1 MMEFLKVF
9 DAYSLRARLFPAII
23 ACAPALAAL
32 SLLISWKSFDLSN
45 AIATLGILV
54 LLFAIADFA
63 RARGR
68 IVERKMYA
76 ESGGIPSVLL
86 FRRADLSIDEGSKE
100 RYRAF
105 LGGKLG
111 TKVPTSD
118 EETQNQA
125 DADKFYEQCGVWLRE
140 QTRDT
145 KKFPLVFGENV
156 AYGFRRNL
164 FGLKTLG
171 LGLNAIVVAACLVLL
186 WLDAWVLAT
195 DFGRR
200 VTVVLVVAVFHAGYM
215 LLAARKALAW
225 DAANA
230 YGRQLILSCEAL
242 LLGGEKPAKRPAAPR
257 KKAVKK
263 PAAQE

>member
-1 MMEFLKVF
+1 MMDVLKIF

-45 AIATLGILV
+45 TIATLGIVV
-54 LLFAIADFA
+54 LLVAIADYA

-68 IVERKMYA
+68 VIERQMYA
-76 ESGGIPSVLL
+76 DFGGMPSILL
-86 FRRADLSIDEGSKE
+86 FRRVDPTIDDGSKE
-100 RYRAF
+100 RYRVF
-105 LGGKLG
+105 LGEKLG
-111 TKVPTSD
+111 IKAPTS
-118 EETQNQA
+118 EEENDNQGQ
-125 DADKFYEQCGVWLRE
+125 ADKFYDQCGVWLRE

-164 FGLKTLG
+164 YGLKWLG
-171 LGLNAIVVAACLVLL
+171 LGLNAIVVLACLVLL
-186 WLDAWVLAT
+186 WLDTWVLAT
-195 DFGRR
+195 HFGRR

-215 LLAARKALAW
+215 LLAARKALVW

-242 LLGGEKPAKRPAAPR
+242 LSGGATTAKKAVAVR

-263 PAAQE
+263 PAAHE

>member
-1 MMEFLKVF
+1 MDVLKVF

-32 SLLISWKSFDLSN
+32 SLLISWKSFGLSN

-68 IVERKMYA
+68 VVERNMYA
-76 ESGGIPSVLL
+76 ELGGMPSIII
-86 FRRADLSIDEGSKE
+86 FRRNDHSIDEGSKE

-105 LGGKLG
+105 LGAKLG
-111 TKVPTSD
+111 AKAPTGD
-118 EETQNQA
+118 EEQQSQA
-125 DADKFYEQCGVWLRE
+125 QADKFYDQCGVWLRE

-145 KKFPLVFGENV
+145 KKFPLLFGENV

-164 FGLKTLG
+164 FGLKLLG
-171 LGLNAIVVAACLVLL
+171 LALNAIVVIACLVLL
-186 WLDAWVLAT
+186 WLDAWALAT

-200 VTVVLVVAVFHAGYM
+200 VTVVLVVAIFHAGYM
-215 LLAARKALAW
+215 LMAARKASVW

-242 LLGGEKPAKRPAAPR
+242 ISGSEKPAKKTVATR

-263 PAAQE
+263 PAVGQ

>member
-1 MMEFLKVF
+1 MMDVLKIF

-45 AIATLGILV
+45 TIATLGIVV
-54 LLFAIADFA
+54 LLVAIADYA

-68 IVERKMYA
+68 VIEQKMQA
-76 ESGGIPSVLL
+76 DFGGMPSIIL
-86 FRRADLSIDEGSKE
+86 FRRADSTIDDGSKE

-105 LGGKLG
+105 LSDKLG
-111 TKVPTSD
+111 INAPTR
-118 EETQNQA
+118 EEEHKNPAEA
-125 DADKFYEQCGVWLRE
+125 DHFYNRCGVWLRE

-145 KKFPLVFGENV
+145 KRFSLLFGENV
-156 AYGFRRNL
+156 TYGFRRNL
-164 FGLKTLG
+164 FGLKWFAIC
-171 LGLNAIVVAACLVLL
+171 LNAIVVASCLMLL
-186 WLDAWVLAT
+186 WLDAWMLAT

-200 VTVVLVVAVFHAGYM
+200 VTVVLVVAVLHAGYI
-215 LLAARKALAW
+215 LLAARKMLVR

-242 LLGGEKPAKRPAAPR
+242 LSDRATPARKAVAAR
-257 KKAVKK
+257 KKAPKK
-263 PAAQE
+263 PAAEE

>member
-68 IVERKMYA
+68 IIERKMYI
-76 ESGGIPSVLL
+76 EFGGMPSVII
-86 FRRADLSIDEGSKE
+86 FRRADRSIDEGSKE

-105 LGGKLG
+105 LGSRLG
-111 TKVPTSD
+111 IKVPTSNEED
-118 EETQNQA
+118 ENQA
-125 DADKFYEQCGVWLRE
+125 EADRFYQQCGVWLRE
-140 QTRDT
+140 QTRDA
-145 KKFPLVFGENV
+145 KKFPLVFGENIT
-156 AYGFRRNL
+156 YGFRRNL

-171 LGLNAIVVAACLVLL
+171 LGLNVIVVAACLVLL
-186 WLDAWVLAT
+186 WLDGWALYT

-200 VTVVLVVAVFHAGYM
+200 VTVVLIVALFHAGYM
-215 LLAARKALAW
+215 LLAARKTSTW

-242 LLGGEKPAKRPAAPR
+242 LPGGEKPANKAAAPR

-263 PAAQE
+263 PAAAE